1 MILLI
6 IALIA
11 LVIGTYTDI
20 KTREVPDWLNYS
32 LIFIGLGGR
41 LIFSLAESNFSY
53 IIEGLLGFVIFLILA
68 YIMYYTGQ
76 WGGGDSKML
85 MGLGALIGLQLKI
98 DSLLVSFF
106 INALFIGAI
115 YGLLYS
121 LRLAFSNKKKF
132 FKEWKKLFSKKIV
145 VRVRRV
151 FLIIVLLLI
160 ILLFLTKDYILKILL
175 LVLALTI
182 ILGFYIY
189 VFVKAV
195 ENSCMF
201 KYVKPIELTEGDWI
215 AKDVKVNGK
224 RICGP
229 KDLGIEKKQIRKLV
243 NFYKKGKVK
252 KILIKVGI
260 PFVPSFLIAF
270 LISITFGNIIL
281 WFI

>member
-20 KTREVPDWLNYS
+20 KTREVPDWLNYG

-41 LIFSLAESNFSY
+41 LIFSLVTSDFGY
-53 IIEGLLGFVIFLILA
+53 IIEGLLGLVLFLVIA

-85 MGLGALIGLQLKI
+85 MGLGALIGLQFKV
-98 DSLLVSFF
+98 DSLLIAFF
-106 INALFIGAI
+106 VNALFVGAV
-115 YGLLYS
+115 YGLIYS
-121 LRLAFSNKKKF
+121 LVLAFSKKKKF
-132 FKEWKKLFSKKIV
+132 LKEWNKLFSKKIIV
-145 VRVRRV
+145 GVRRLM
-151 FLIIVLLLI
+151 LIAA
-160 ILLFLTKDYILKILL
+160 LFLAIIFFFSKDYIIRLLL
-175 LVLALTI
+175 LVLVL
-182 ILGFYIY
+182 LVFVGFYVY

-201 KYVKPIELTEGDWI
+201 KYVKPRQLTEGDWI
-215 AKDVKVNGK
+215 AKDIKINGK
-224 RICGP
+224 RITGP

-243 NFYKKGKVK
+243 KLYKKKV
-252 KILIKVGI
+252 LIKVGI

-270 LISITFGNIIL
+270 LISVLFGNMVL
-281 WFI
+281 WFV